1 MNYPMMSYLMMRDNR
16 DSRDYMN
23 SRDNRRDYADMNDGR
38 NPYGSHG
45 GYVSSSRRGRDR
57 ADGGD
62 YADSR
67 DYADYRGYGDREPS
81 SGDNYSAYPRYNH
94 TRSGRDYERGDQRGG
109 DYGYPFMVRG
119 EIDMR
124 GDMARGDGHHYPM
137 YPMHQPMYGGFDM
150 RRDYG
155 DYGPDGSGKE
165 YYIRSRDAMDYGM
178 DSRDYRDYNDGRD
191 YRDYADYNKKKH
203 FLKDS
208 ELEQWAEKLKKE
220 VEEKDKQFFSKEHI
234 KKRAEEMGIKFD
246 KFSLEEFYVTVLMMY
261 TDYCKTL
268 GTANMD
274 IYLRLAKDWL
284 CDEDVASK
292 YGEKLAAYH
301 QNVVK

>member
-1 MNYPMMSYLMMRDNR
+1 MMNYPMSYLLMRDNR
-16 DSRDYMN
+16 DMRDM
-23 SRDNRRDYADMNDGR
+23 RDNRDNRDMRDYADYNDGR
-38 NPYGSHG
+38 NPYGSKG

-62 YADSR
+62 YADYR
-67 DYADYRGYGDREPS
+67 DYADNRGYGDRES
-81 SGDNYSAYPRYNH
+81 DSRDNYSSYPRYNH

-124 GDMARGDGHHYPM
+124 SDMARGDGHYG
-137 YPMHQPMYGGFDM
+137 YHQPFYMDRGDM
-150 RRDYG
+150 RDY
-155 DYGPDGSGKE
+155 SGKE

-178 DSRDYRDYNDGRD
+178 DSRRDYGDYDMRDSRDYRDYN
-191 YRDYADYNKKKH
+191 KKKQYLTDKEIEH
-203 FLKDS
+203 WS
-208 ELEQWAEKLKKE
+208 EKLKRE
-220 VEEKDKQFFSKEHI
+220 VEEKDKQFFTKEHI

-246 KFSLEEFYVTVLMMY
+246 KFNLEEFYVTVLMMY

-284 CDEDVASK
+284 CDEDIAVK
-292 YGEKLAAYH
+292 YGEKLSAYH
-301 QNVVK
+301 DYIVEGK